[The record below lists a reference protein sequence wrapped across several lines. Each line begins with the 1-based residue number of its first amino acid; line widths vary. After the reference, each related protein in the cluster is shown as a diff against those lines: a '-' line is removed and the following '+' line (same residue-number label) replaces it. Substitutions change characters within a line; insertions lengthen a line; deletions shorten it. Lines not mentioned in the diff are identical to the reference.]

1 MLPKSESLSATWAF
15 PLVVLS
21 AFMIAWGAE
30 VAQFLV
36 SQGLALAMLAW
47 LQTLP
52 EFAVEA
58 VIAWKAGHEP
68 DKAHLMIA
76 NLTGSLRLLVGLGW
90 PMIFG
95 TATVFHR
102 INHGRPLKEIIL
114 DDEHAVEVLA
124 LALPII
130 YWVFIWYKASLTVLD
145 AGILFLLYLIY
156 LVVLNRIPPQSEE
169 KIEDMDII
177 PRTLLRSSK
186 TIRNGGA
193 ILLFLGGGLILY
205 FVAEPFLESMLL
217 LAASLGISQFLFVQ
231 WVAPFLSEFPEKLS
245 AFNWARRPNM
255 APMALMNMVSS
266 NINQWT
272 MLAAMLPVIYSI
284 SRGTVSPILFDSHQ
298 EAEILLTIAQSSLGI
313 LLLFNMRFAWYE
325 SLGIFLLWLIQFMIP
340 ATHRLI
346 TGIYLSWCLLEVVFL
361 LVRRKQLNALFIFP
375 RLLSKAGKK

>member
-1 MLPKSESLSATWAF
+1 
-15 PLVVLS
+15 
-21 AFMIAWGAE
+21 MIAWGAE